1 MAGNFCLYL
10 LAVFLPFVSVAIK
23 AGCGAD
29 LLINILL
36 CVLGWLPGVIHAWYV
51 IAKVQKEQDH
61 KLPPQPAYPA

>member
-1 MAGNFCLYL
+1 GNFCLYL

-36 CVLGWLPGVIHAWYV
+36 CCLGWLPGVIHAWYV
-51 IAKVQKEQDH
+51 IAKVQKEE
-61 KLPPQPAYPA
+61 